1 MLTTDWTSLGFGAAV
16 ALAVALPLPA
26 VALDVNDQPVKAQ
39 PPAEIFK
46 DVRAAL
52 RAGVRDLHAGDKVAA
67 ARALQYAAQGGNVAA
82 QYKLG
87 RMYADGDG
95 VPHDDYKAFQF
106 FSAIANNYAEEG
118 PDSINAPAVSRAL
131 VALGSY
137 YLEGIAESP
146 IKASARRAF
155 EMFRYAAVYFANADA
170 QYNLGRM
177 HLDGALGA
185 KDPQSAARW
194 LRLAAEK
201 QHVYAQAVLGQMLF
215 AGNGIPR
222 QAPLGLMW
230 LTEARDNAD
239 PAKDQWVID
248 LYEKAKAAS
257 TEAERRIA
265 ARFLAGQRHAAAH
278 AAPIPPAAA
287 PVVEPAT
294 TEASAAPTPPAL
306 IPSVTQAGIATDQP
320 AGQQP

>member
-1 MLTTDWTSLGFGAAV
+1 MSNGNWVLLSVGV
-16 ALAVALPLPA
+16 ALSGLLVTSTPS
-26 VALDVNDQPVKAQ
+26 VALDINDQPIKAQ

-52 RAGVRDLHAGDKVAA
+52 RAGVRDLHAGNKVAA
-67 ARALQYAAQGGNVAA
+67 ARALQFAAQGGNMAA

-87 RMYADGDG
+87 RMYAEGDG
-95 VPHDDYKAFQF
+95 VPHDDFKAFKF
-106 FSAIANNYAEEG
+106 FSAIANNFADEG
-118 PDSINAPAVSRAL
+118 PDSINAFAVSKAL

-146 IKASARRAF
+146 IKASAERAF

-177 HLDGALGA
+177 HLDGAIGP

-201 QHVYAQAVLGQMLF
+201 NHVYAQAVLGQMLF
-215 AGNGIPR
+215 TGNGIPR

-230 LTEARDNAD
+230 LHLASDGAD
-239 PAKDQWVID
+239 AGKDQWVLD
-248 LYEKAKAAS
+248 LYKKANAAATDDERKVANKYLSRQRRAVAATPADAPAAEASEVLVPTGVAAS
-257 TEAERRIA
+257 TKN
-265 ARFLAGQRHAAAH
+265 
-278 AAPIPPAAA
+278 
-287 PVVEPAT
+287 
-294 TEASAAPTPPAL
+294 
-306 IPSVTQAGIATDQP
+306 
-320 AGQQP
+320 